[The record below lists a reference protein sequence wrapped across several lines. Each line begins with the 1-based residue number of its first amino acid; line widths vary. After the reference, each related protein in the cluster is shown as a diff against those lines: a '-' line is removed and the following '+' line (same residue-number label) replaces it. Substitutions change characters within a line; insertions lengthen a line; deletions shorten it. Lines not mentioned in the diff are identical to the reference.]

1 MLPAAWQR
9 INSKAANYSNAFNSS
24 SSILGSRKSSLSSL
38 SLASFASSDTSF
50 TAVSYTSHHYQT
62 ATASNTSRISI
73 NGDSSVIS
81 TKNTQQQ
88 QVLPDSASE
97 VVDDDYDDLDDA
109 GSCGGDGRIYG
120 KLDCVIEENL

>member
-9 INSKAANYSNAFNSS
+9 ISSKAANYSNAFNNS

-50 TAVSYTSHHYQT
+50 TAVSYTSHHYH
-62 ATASNTSRISI
+62 TASNTSRISI
-73 NGDSSVIS
+73 NGDSSVIG
-81 TKNTQQQ
+81 TKNPQQQQ

-97 VVDDDYDDLDDA
+97 VMDDDYDDLDDA

>member
-1 MLPAAWQR
+1 MLPATWQR
-9 INSKAANYSNAFNSS
+9 INSKAANYSNAFNS

-88 QVLPDSASE
+88 QVLPNSASE

>member
-9 INSKAANYSNAFNSS
+9 INSKAANYSNAFNS

-62 ATASNTSRISI
+62 ATASNTSRLSI